1 MYEESQFHINY
12 WELLAAFLGIQSFL
26 KSERHLT
33 VYLYMDNVSALI
45 YINKKRGVQS
55 RPLTTLAKECWGWCM
70 ERAIVLSA
78 EHLPGC
84 LNIIADEQSRHMRD
98 RWDWKL
104 HPGFFQRIVKTF
116 GMIEVDLF
124 ASRLTYQVPGFFSW
138 KPDPQAEQQM
148 PSYKDGISFGDMQ
161 IHHGG

>member
-12 WELLAAFLGIQSFL
+12 LELLAAFLAIQSFV

-33 VYLYMDNVSALI
+33 VYLYMDNVSALT
-45 YINKKRGVQS
+45 YINKKGGVQS
-55 RPLTTLAKECWGWCM
+55 RPLTTPAKECWGWCM

-84 LNIIADEQSRHMRD
+84 LNIIADEESRHMRD

-104 HPGFFQRIVKTF
+104 HPGLFQRIVETF
-116 GMIEVDLF
+116 GPIEVDLF
-124 ASRLTYQVPGFFSW
+124 ASRLTYQVPWFFS
-138 KPDPQAEQQM
+138 
-148 PSYKDGISFGDMQ
+148 
-161 IHHGG
+161 